1 MTVLV
6 QTTAGMIPRDK
17 LEVEDLVHETD
28 DARVIQTSWKLDG
41 VEVRRDATV
50 SILRGQSLTGAQH
63 G

>member
-1 MTVLV
+1 MVLV
-6 QTTAGMIPRDK
+6 QTNIGMIPRDR
-17 LEVEDLVHETD
+17 LVVEDLIHDTD

-50 SILRGQSLTGAQH
+50 SILRGQSLMGAQH

>member
-1 MTVLV
+1 MVLV
-6 QTTAGMIPRDK
+6 QTNAGMIPRER
-17 LEVEDLVHETD
+17 LVVEDLIHETD

-50 SILRGQSLTGAQH
+50 SILRGQAILGEHH